1 MFLADGWKD
10 FEVLYAGNQ
19 EKYERWGDVCLRR
32 PDPQAVWPV
41 YKDGAESSWDE
52 IDNPS
57 AVYIRS
63 NTGGGVW
70 KKLKSMPQKWKISY
84 NSLGKR
90 LEFIIEPTSF
100 KHTGLFPEQA
110 SNWDFA
116 GKLISDAKASG
127 REDIKILNLFAY
139 TGAASCAA
147 ALHGA
152 DEVVHVDSSKGM
164 IARAKE
170 NIQASGLGD
179 SYVRFINEDCRKFVE
194 REIRRGRKYDGI
206 IMDPPK
212 YGRGPTGELWEIEK
226 SLYEFVSRTSL
237 LLSDKPLFV
246 IISSYATELGANAVG
261 NVLDLTCG
269 SRFGGKTVSDE
280 LGLPVTHMN
289 LNLPCG
295 QASRWIPRA

>member
-1 MFLADGWKD
+1 MFIADNWKD
-10 FEVLYAGNQ
+10 FEVLYAGAQ
-19 EKYERWGDVCLRR
+19 EKYERWGDVLLRR

-41 YKDGAESSWDE
+41 FYEGKESTWDD
-52 IDNPS
+52 IPKPD
-57 AVYIRS
+57 ALYIRS
-63 NTGGGVW
+63 NTGGGAW
-70 KKLKSMPQKWKISY
+70 QKLKSMPSSWTIGY
-84 NSLGKR
+84 NTLGKQ
-90 LEFIIEPTSF
+90 LKFIIEPTSF

-116 GKLISDAKASG
+116 GKLISDAVKSG
-127 REDIKILNLFAY
+127 RDDIKILNLFAY
-139 TGAASCAA
+139 TGAATCAA
-147 ALHGA
+147 ACHGA
-152 DEVVHVDSSKGM
+152 AEVVHVDSSKGM

-170 NIQASGLGD
+170 NIVASGLES

-226 SLYEFVSRTSL
+226 SLYEFVSRTAL

-261 NVLDLTCG
+261 NVLNLTCG
-269 SRFGGKTVSDE
+269 TKYGGKTVSDE
-280 LGLPVTHMN
+280 LGLPVTHMD

-295 QASRWIPRA
+295 QASRWTPLA